1 MRVDFRDTAEEA
13 AFRTE
18 AAGWLD
24 EAMAELP
31 SDLPTT
37 QEERDDRA
45 EQWQRILHRG
55 NWAGMT
61 WPAEYGGRG
70 LSPVHEAIFFQEAA
84 RRNAPQPANLL
95 GMILAGPTIMVHGTD
110 DQKERFLPPI
120 LSGEEIWCQ
129 GFSEPGS
136 GSDLASLSSRATP
149 TEDGWVVSGQ
159 KVWNSFGHRAQRC
172 MLLARTGASA
182 AEDKHGGIT
191 YFLASMEQ
199 VEVRPLVM
207 INGDADFNELF
218 LDDVPVTDDE
228 VLGGE
233 GNGWRVALTTLAFER
248 SSLAFT
254 LQVETRHGVEAL
266 ARLLVERGLDD
277 DPRLV
282 TELGRLHGQ
291 SEARRLSTTRAIS
304 ALQAGGTPGP
314 EGSTAKL
321 TWGLLMQDLARVAM
335 RVLGP
340 DLHAP
345 EHDYWRRL
353 YLRARGKSVEG
364 GTDEIQRSIVAERVL
379 GLPKS
384 R

>member
-1 MRVDFRDTAEEA
+1 MDFRDTAEEA
-13 AFRTE
+13 EFRAE
-18 AAGWLD
+18 AAKFLD
-24 EAMAELP
+24 EALV
-31 SDLPTT
+31 DLPDADPED
-37 QEERDDRA
+37 QQAKDARA
-45 EQWQRILHRG
+45 IRWQRTLHEG
-55 NWAGMT
+55 GWAGLT
-61 WPAEYGGRG
+61 WPTEYGGRG
-70 LSPVHEAIFFQEAA
+70 LSAVHDAIFFQEAA
-84 RRNAPQPANLL
+84 RRNAPTPANLL

-110 DQKERFLPPI
+110 EQKERFLPPI
-120 LSGEEIWCQ
+120 LSGDEVWCQ

-136 GSDLASLSSRATP
+136 GSDLASLSAKAVP
-149 TEDGWVVSGQ
+149 TEEGWAVSGQ
-159 KVWNSFGHRAQRC
+159 KVWNSFGHHSQRC
-172 MLLARTGASA
+172 MLLARTGGSA

-191 YFLASMEQ
+191 YFLAPMDE

-207 INGDADFNELF
+207 INGAADFNELF
-218 LDDVPVTDDE
+218 LDDVHVTEDE

-248 SSLAFT
+248 SSLAFM

-266 ARLLVERGLDD
+266 ARLLAERGLDD
-277 DPRLV
+277 DPRLL

-291 SEARRLSTTRAIS
+291 SEALRLSTTRAIS

-321 TWGLLMQDLARVAM
+321 TWAHLMQDLARVALE
-335 RVLGP
+335 VLGP
-340 DLHAP
+340 ELHAP
-345 EHDYWRRL
+345 EHAYWRRL

-379 GLPKS
+379 GLPRS

>member
-1 MRVDFRDTAEEA
+1 VDFRDTDEEA
-13 AFRTE
+13 TFRAE

-24 EAMAELP
+24 EALAELP
-31 SDLPTT
+31 SDPPTT
-37 QEERDDRA
+37 QAERDDRA

-61 WPAEYGGRG
+61 WPADYGGRG

-110 DQKERFLPPI
+110 EQKERFLPPI

-149 TEDGWVVSGQ
+149 TEDGYVVTGQ

-172 MLLARTGASA
+172 MLLARTGPSA
-182 AEDKHGGIT
+182 DQDKHGGIT

-218 LDDVPVTDDE
+218 LDDVPVTHDE

-254 LQVETRHGVEAL
+254 LQVETRHGVQAL

-291 SEARRLSTTRAIS
+291 SEALRLSTTRAIS

-335 RVLGP
+335 GVLGP
-340 DLHAP
+340 DMHAP
-345 EHDYWRRL
+345 EHEYWRRL

>member
-1 MRVDFRDTAEEA
+1 VDFRDTADEA
-13 AFRTE
+13 AFRAE

-24 EAMAELP
+24 DALAELP
-31 SDLPTT
+31 ADPPTT

-61 WPAEYGGRG
+61 WPTDYGGRD

-136 GSDLASLSSRATP
+136 GSDLASLSARATP
-149 TEDGWVVSGQ
+149 TEDGWVISGQ

-172 MLLARTGASA
+172 MLLARTGPSA
-182 AEDKHGGIT
+182 AEEKHGGIT
-191 YFLASMEQ
+191 YFLASMDQ

-228 VLGGE
+228 VLGGD

-254 LQVETRHGVEAL
+254 LQVETRHGVQAL
-266 ARLLVERGLDD
+266 ARLLAERGLDD

-291 SEARRLSTTRAIS
+291 SEALRLSTTRAIS

-321 TWGLLMQDLARVAM
+321 TWAHLMQDLARVAM
-335 RVLGP
+335 NVLGP